1 MLSLAPELVLQI
13 LEEAYWSQFGAYTL
27 SQAALVCSSWRSLSQ
42 EVLFRNVD
50 LTRTPESRASAARA
64 APGIRLAASGPS
76 HAVRDTKA
84 QPVSEARASRLRL
97 LAALAPPSA
106 PTPRSQR
113 ATMSF
118 FNAIQMYS
126 ATPSNHAARL
136 SSLVRSVHVVVSR
149 SDDCQCGGVHLGGIC
164 PKPCSAASPSPCGA
178 ITERDLAS
186 LLQRLPRLQ
195 SVHIILDRITSFS
208 PLFIDTLHSNST
220 ITTLSI
226 HVLKRWHSRTLAPN
240 SLNNA
245 IQGSGITPANSVADE
260 SSDVAVFQLIHALAP
275 NLDVLALEG
284 ELPRDPPADPS
295 VPTIHDRR
303 PSLMHSLDSD
313 EVTTE
318 PAPECSL
325 RELIWRGKLPPSPA
339 LLAWLLSAKA
349 KGASAIRKRS
359 RLEVLE
365 LCHLPPPD
373 ALAELLREHVS
384 TLQSL
389 RLHYF
394 EAAHV
399 DVVRQLLGR
408 GSPATPALGARKQS
422 AFPSKG
428 RLRELVLHKQCSVA
442 PDILRAI
449 QAQHVAVNQPCNKT
463 IQVLQGSSEH
473 GFKRVTIAGVMRRLA
488 NECAWHARQTVS
500 HSGVF
505 VRWRQFGKDKTKRPG
520 ALG

>member
-1 MLSLAPELVLQI
+1 MPSLAPELVLQI
-13 LEEAYWSQFGAYTL
+13 LEEAYCSQFGAYTL

-50 LTRTPESRASAARA
+50 LTRTPELRTSAARA

-84 QPVSEARASRLRL
+84 QPVSEARASRLRV
-97 LAALAPPSA
+97 LAALAPPSVPA
-106 PTPRSQR
+106 PRSQR
-113 ATMSF
+113 ATLSF
-118 FNAIQMYS
+118 FNAIQMNS
-126 ATPSNHAARL
+126 HSPSDHATRL

-149 SDDCQCGGVHLGGIC
+149 SDDCGCGGVHLGGIC
-164 PKPCSAASPSPCGA
+164 PKPCSAASPLPTGA

-186 LLQRLPRLQ
+186 LLGKLRRLQ
-195 SVHIILDRITSFS
+195 NVHIILDRVTSFS
-208 PLFIDTLHSNST
+208 PLIIDALHSSPA
-220 ITTLSI
+220 ISTLSI
-226 HVLKRWHSRTLAPN
+226 HVLKRWHSRPQ
-240 SLNNA
+240 SSVSMNNA
-245 IQGSGITPANSVADE
+245 IQGSGAAPVSSVADE
-260 SSDVAVFQLIHALAP
+260 SSDAAVFQLIHTLAP
-275 NLDVLALEG
+275 NLDTLVLEG

-295 VPTIHDRR
+295 VPIVQDHR
-303 PSLMHSLDSD
+303 PSLMYSLDSNE
-313 EVTTE
+313 EVATE

-373 ALAELLREHVS
+373 ALADLLREHVS

-408 GSPATPALGARKQS
+408 GSPSAPTLGARKQS
-422 AFPSKG
+422 SFSSKG
-428 RLRELVLHKQCSVA
+428 RLRELVLHRQCSVA
-442 PDILRAI
+442 PDLLRAI
-449 QAQHVAVNQPCNKT
+449 QAQHVAVNQPCSQT

-473 GFKRVTIAGVMRRLA
+473 GFKRVTIAGGNKEASERVRLA
-488 NECAWHARQTVS
+488 CEADGVAFRSVS
-500 HSGVF
+500 
-505 VRWRQFGKDKTKRPG
+505 
-520 ALG
+520 ALAPVW

>member
-1 MLSLAPELVLQI
+1 MPSLAPELVLQI

-50 LTRTPESRASAARA
+50 LTRTPESRTSAARA

-84 QPVSEARASRLRL
+84 QPVSEARASRLRV
-97 LAALAPPSA
+97 LAALAPPSVPA
-106 PTPRSQR
+106 PRSQR
-113 ATMSF
+113 AILSF
-118 FNAIQMYS
+118 FNAIQIHSSYPS
-126 ATPSNHAARL
+126 DHATRL
-136 SSLVRSVHVVVSR
+136 SSLVRSIHVVVSR

-164 PKPCSAASPSPCGA
+164 PKSCSVASPLPDGA

-186 LLQRLPRLQ
+186 LLGRLPHLQ
-195 SVHIILDRITSFS
+195 NVHIILNRVTSFS
-208 PLFIDTLHSNST
+208 PLIIDTLHSNST
-220 ITTLSI
+220 ISTLNI
-226 HVLKRWHSRTLAPN
+226 HVLKRWHSRAVIPT

-245 IQGSGITPANSVADE
+245 IQGSGVTPASSVADE
-260 SSDVAVFQLIHALAP
+260 SSDPAVFQLIHALAH
-275 NLDVLALEG
+275 NLDTLVLEG
-284 ELPRDPPADPS
+284 ELPRDPPTDPS
-295 VPTIHDRR
+295 VPVVHDRR
-303 PSLMHSLDSD
+303 PSLMDSLDSN
-313 EVTTE
+313 EVMTE

-349 KGASAIRKRS
+349 NGAPAIRKRS

-408 GSPATPALGARKQS
+408 GSPAAPSLGARKQS
-422 AFPSKG
+422 FLPSKG
-428 RLRELVLHKQCSVA
+428 RLRELVLHRQCSVA
-442 PDILRAI
+442 PDLLRAI
-449 QAQHVAVNQPCNKT
+449 QAQHVAVNQPCNQT
-463 IQVLQGSSEH
+463 IRVLQGSSEH
-473 GFKRVTIAGVMRRLA
+473 GFKRVTIAGGNKEASERVRLA
-488 NECAWHARQTVS
+488 CEADGVAFRSVSALAPAW
-500 HSGVF
+500 
-505 VRWRQFGKDKTKRPG
+505 
-520 ALG
+520 